1 MIECN
6 NEYVGKLKLLNLYDT
21 MECMLTDVKFINQR
35 QPIIMNKACSCCK
48 PDVNRAVHICGRV
61 DMSDETYDIIAS
73 LSFEKE
79 FNLATCNE
87 EYVSTTN
94 LSMLDTESKLFLYK
108 ADKKRTI
115 S

>member
-1 MIECN
+1 
-6 NEYVGKLKLLNLYDT
+6 
-21 MECMLTDVKFINQR
+21 MERTPTDVKFINQP

-48 PDVNRAVHICGRV
+48 SDVNGAAHICGRV
-61 DMSDETYDIIAS
+61 NTSEETYDIIAS

-108 ADKKRTI
+108 VDKKNVMKTLAVVVGEKTLRP
-115 S
+115 

>member
-1 MIECN
+1 
-6 NEYVGKLKLLNLYDT
+6 
-21 MECMLTDVKFINQR
+21 MERMPTDVKFIT
-35 QPIIMNKACSCCK
+35 QPQPMIINKAYSCCK
-48 PDVNRAVHICGRV
+48 SDVNGTVHICGRV
-61 DMSDETYDIIAS
+61 NTSDETYDIIAS

-87 EYVSTTN
+87 EYVSMTN

-108 ADKKRTI
+108 VDKKRTT